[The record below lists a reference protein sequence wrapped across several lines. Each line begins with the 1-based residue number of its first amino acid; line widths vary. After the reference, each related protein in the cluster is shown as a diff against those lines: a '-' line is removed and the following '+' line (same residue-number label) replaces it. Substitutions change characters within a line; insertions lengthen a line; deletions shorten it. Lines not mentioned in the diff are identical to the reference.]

1 MKARGKETDE
11 EELGGSCRAYA
22 EELVMME
29 RRRRRRLVALLLLC
43 IISSISI
50 SASSI

>member
-11 EELGGSCRAYA
+11 EELSGSGRADA

-50 SASSI
+50 SASI